1 MMTKNDTLNPIWVRY
16 TTLHMEDWLRWMRGV
31 HLRSYVELTER
42 FIDLHP
48 HYIPTGKE
56 ENLSLLDNL
65 LMDREFIESL
75 SDTGIKVWA
84 DSTLIDFVRVLELYS
99 SRYSEIAMVV
109 NLFKRQ
115 IQWLDRLYRF
125 ARAEIISELREA
137 GRQI

>member
-1 MMTKNDTLNPIWVRY
+1 MMDKNNTLNPVWVRY
-16 TTLHMEDWLRWMRGV
+16 TSLHIEDWLRWMRGV

-42 FIDLHP
+42 FIDLNP

-65 LMDREFIESL
+65 LMDREFVESL

-84 DSTLIDFVRVLELYS
+84 DSSLMDFVRVLEIYS
-99 SRYSEIAMVV
+99 GRYSEISMVV

-125 ARAEIISELREA
+125 ARAEIIQDLREA
-137 GRQI
+137 GRKI